1 MKLTRLGS
9 VVLTAAALLALTASS
24 AGATLLEIN
33 GVKQN
38 AEVTMAESLKSG
50 TSLLLSDTSGFFAN
64 TCTSSTTHFTAPSDF
79 FFAKVGWASSTHTY
93 KSCKEEPVVVDTGGG
108 GSIENIAGTTNGTV
122 RSIGAKITSPSPF
135 GALTCVTAA
144 SPGTDIGVI
153 TGVASG
159 NATEDINAVLN
170 CGIITAKL
178 TGTYVTTSPGGL
190 GITS

>member
-1 MKLTRLGS
+1 
-9 VVLTAAALLALTASS
+9 
-24 AGATLLEIN
+24 
-33 GVKQN
+33 
-38 AEVTMAESLKSG
+38 
-50 TSLLLSDTSGFFAN
+50 
-64 TCTSSTTHFTAPSDF
+64 
-79 FFAKVGWASSTHTY
+79 
-93 KSCKEEPVVVDTGGG
+93 
-108 GSIENIAGTTNGTV
+108 V